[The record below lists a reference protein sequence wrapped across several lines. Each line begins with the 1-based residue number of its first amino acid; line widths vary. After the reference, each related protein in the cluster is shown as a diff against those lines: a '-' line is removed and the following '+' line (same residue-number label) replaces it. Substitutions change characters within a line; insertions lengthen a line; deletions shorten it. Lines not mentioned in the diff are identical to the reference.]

1 RSPPGSLLAAE
12 AMRAAGLLLAWVLLR
27 PAGTQQCHPAGPGG
41 VLRFTD
47 RHAEIR
53 VPALHRVPSSLDP
66 LYGLVRSC
74 LDLIQQN
81 PLPTEL
87 LRVALN
93 DPGSVRTSQVVQ
105 YELGYVVCAVV
116 ALLFTV
122 AVPVAGMCFCYCR
135 SRRRCGGR
143 LRAHRRSLGCRRHC
157 LLLCLSLTSLVIL
170 ISVVCAFVT
179 SQRVKGQM
187 ELGLRAV
194 PATLRTLRQHI
205 ANVPQG
211 VQMVVDQF
219 DVPRRQIISDLG
231 GLSRSVGLSIHAQ
244 LKAMTYAALADLQDR
259 AGDLQTSLHHLQI
272 LDKTVRALASA
283 RAELEPAL
291 RERRRLV
298 VALLDDPRCTSC
310 ASVLGRAQ
318 SLELGADYGK
328 VRWGAGPP
336 PPRFLATP
344 RLTGFFFHP
353 KVPSVEKVL
362 KALAGLPRSD
372 FAEMI
377 RQGNGT
383 FNSIPELAVERMA
396 RVIQDLRNDVARV
409 VEKVQS
415 IADGFPLSDYT
426 RPVSEALVKAEDRSQ
441 PYLREVE
448 RFEQYR
454 WIAGTVLCSIILL
467 ILICNVTGMALGS
480 YGLSKR
486 EDPSD
491 YECRGEAGAKFLLLG
506 VGLAF
511 LFSWLLILLVFAT
524 FLVGGNIQTLVCRNW
539 VNQEIYKFID
549 TPGNLPP
556 SMNITRQLNLRRD
569 SNLSATYRECKS
581 GAGLWEVLQLE
592 RSYDLDEHLKTP
604 KYTADFQKRLG
615 DFTARLG
622 DVRLLR
628 SEGRQ
633 DLETFARSGVD
644 EVDYGRFQE
653 EMKNPVVQ
661 TSLPALARSLEGLQ
675 KMQVSSGTGGGGC
688 LRACGDVLTLLSP
701 PQRNSTVAGRL
712 AAEARALWQM
722 QNSTVQLQEAL
733 VAKLGESV
741 QFLSRLAPHLQE
753 RVKNTLAT
761 TASVEARLPV
771 QAQQILR
778 QEIGCFT
785 RKELRYFAQYLNWV
799 GQTLR
804 EDVASC
810 QPLATALDNGRVILC
825 DRIADPWNGFWFS
838 LGCCTFFLIPNI
850 IFAVRLTKHFRPIRN
865 RLISTGS
872 EETCPFHIPRVTAL
886 KL

>member
-1 RSPPGSLLAAE
+1 ADGAPGSLLATSG
-12 AMRAAGLLLAWVLLR
+12 AMRAAGLLLAWALLH
-27 PAGTQQCHPAGPGG
+27 PAASQQCHPTSPGG

-66 LYGLVRSC
+66 LYGLVRRC

-87 LRVALN
+87 LRTALN

-105 YELGYVVCAVV
+105 YELGYVVCAAV

-143 LRAHRRSLGCRRHC
+143 LRAHRRSLGCRRRC
-157 LLLCLSLTSLVIL
+157 LLACLSFTSLIIL
-170 ISVVCAFVT
+170 ISVTCAFVT

-187 ELGLRAV
+187 EPGLGAV
-194 PATLRTLRQHI
+194 PSTLRTLRQHL

-211 VQMVVDQF
+211 VQMVVDKF
-219 DVPRRQIISDLG
+219 EVPRKQIISDLAG
-231 GLSRSVGLSIHAQ
+231 KRRAGQHPELPPGIKEVLTGRRCLAGLSRSVGLSIHAQ

-272 LDKTVRALASA
+272 LHRTTRALAAA

-291 RERRRLV
+291 RERRRRV

-318 SLELGADYGK
+318 SLELGADYG
-328 VRWGAGPP
+328 
-336 PPRFLATP
+336 
-344 RLTGFFFHP
+344 

-396 RVIQDLRNDVARV
+396 QVIQDLRDDLARTAD
-409 VEKVQS
+409 KVQS
-415 IADGFPLSDYT
+415 IADGFPLPDYT
-426 RPVSEALVKAEDRSQ
+426 RPVSEALLRAEERSQ
-441 PYLREVE
+441 PYLREVQ
-448 RFEQYR
+448 RFERYR

-467 ILICNVTGMALGS
+467 ILACNVTGMALGA

-491 YECRGEAGAKFLLLG
+491 YECRGEAGAKFLLIG

-556 SMNITRQLNLRRD
+556 SMNLTRELNLRRD
-569 SNLSATYRECKS
+569 SNLSSAYRECKS
-581 GAGLWEVLQLE
+581 GAGLWEVLQLD
-592 RSYDLDEHLKTP
+592 RSYELDEHLKTP

-615 DFTARLG
+615 DFTVNLG

-661 TSLPALARSLEGLQ
+661 TSLPGLARNLEGLQ
-675 KMQVSSGTGGGGC
+675 KMQ
-688 LRACGDVLTLLSP
+688 
-701 PQRNSTVAGRL
+701 RNGTVARRL

-722 QNSTVQLQEAL
+722 QNSTVQSQEAL

-741 QFLSRLAPHLQE
+741 QFLSRLAPHLKE
-753 RVKNTLAT
+753 RVKRTLAT
-761 TASVEARLPV
+761 TASVEAQLPV

-778 QEIGCFT
+778 QELGCFT
-785 RKELRYFAQYLNWV
+785 RKELRYFTQYLNWV

-825 DRIADPWNGFWFS
+825 DRIADPWNAFWFS

>member
-1 RSPPGSLLAAE
+1 
-12 AMRAAGLLLAWVLLR
+12 MQAAGLLLTWVLLR
-27 PAGTQQCHPAGPGG
+27 PAGTQQCHPSSPGSI
-41 VLRFTD
+41 LRFTD
-47 RHAEIR
+47 THAEIR
-53 VPALHRVPSSLDP
+53 VPALHRVASSLDP
-66 LYGLVRSC
+66 LYSLVRHY

-87 LRVALN
+87 LRTALN
-93 DPGSVRTSQVVQ
+93 DPSSVRTSQVVQ
-105 YELGYVVCAVV
+105 YELGYVICAAV

-122 AVPVAGMCFCYCR
+122 AVPVAGLCFCYCR
-135 SRRRCGGR
+135 SQQRCGGR
-143 LRAHRRSLGCRRHC
+143 LRAHRRSLGCRRRC
-157 LLLCLSLTSLVIL
+157 LLICLSITSLIILTSAICALV
-170 ISVVCAFVT
+170 T
-179 SQRVKGQM
+179 NQRVKEQM
-187 ELGLRAV
+187 EPGLGAV
-194 PATLRTLRQHI
+194 PDTLRTLRQHI
-205 ANVPQG
+205 DNVPQG

-219 DVPRRQIISDLG
+219 EVPRQRIISDLAG
-231 GLSRSVGLSIHAQ
+231 VSRSVGLSIHAQ
-244 LKAMTYAALADLQDR
+244 LKAMTYTALADLQDR

-272 LDKTVRALASA
+272 LDKTVRVLTAA
-283 RAELEPAL
+283 RAELEPVL
-291 RERRRLV
+291 RERRQRV

-310 ASVLGRAQ
+310 ASILGRAQ
-318 SLELGADYGK
+318 SLELGADYS
-328 VRWGAGPP
+328 
-336 PPRFLATP
+336 
-344 RLTGFFFHP
+344 

-362 KALAGLPRSD
+362 KTLAGLPRSD

-396 RVIQDLRNDVARV
+396 QVIQELREEMTQVS
-409 VEKVQS
+409 EKVQS
-415 IADGFPLSDYT
+415 IADGFPLPDYT
-426 RPVSEALVKAEDRSQ
+426 WHVSEALLKAENRSQ
-441 PYLREVE
+441 PFLREVE
-448 RFEQYR
+448 RFERYR
-454 WIAGTVLCSIILL
+454 WITGMALCSIILL
-467 ILICNVTGMALGS
+467 ITACNVVGMALGA

-491 YECRGEAGAKFLLLG
+491 YECRGEAGAKFLMVG
-506 VGLAF
+506 VGLGF

-556 SMNITRQLNLRRD
+556 SMNLTRQLNLRRD
-569 SNLSATYRECKS
+569 SNLSTTYRECKS

-592 RSYDLDEHLKTP
+592 KSYDLDEHLKTP
-604 KYTADFQKRLG
+604 KYTANFQKRLG
-615 DFTARLG
+615 DFTTHLG

-653 EMKNPVVQ
+653 EMKIPVVQ
-661 TSLPALARSLEGLQ
+661 TSLPGLARSLEGLQ
-675 KMQVSSGTGGGGC
+675 KMQ
-688 LRACGDVLTLLSP
+688 
-701 PQRNSTVAGRL
+701 RNGTVAGRL
-712 AAEARALWQM
+712 ATEAQALWQM
-722 QNSTVQLQEAL
+722 QNSTVQTQEAL
-733 VAKLGESV
+733 VVKLGESIR
-741 QFLSRLAPHLQE
+741 FLSQLAPHLQE
-753 RVKNTLAT
+753 RVKTTLAT
-761 TASVEARLPV
+761 TASVEAQLPL

-785 RKELRYFAQYLNWV
+785 RKELRYFAQYLHWV
-799 GQTLR
+799 GHTLR

-825 DRIADPWNGFWFS
+825 DRIADPWNAFWFS

-850 IFAVRLTKHFRPIRN
+850 IFAIRLTKHFRPIRN

>member
-1 RSPPGSLLAAE
+1 
-12 AMRAAGLLLAWVLLR
+12 MRAAGLLLAWVLLR
-27 PAGTQQCHPAGPGG
+27 PAGAQQCHPSSPAG

-47 RHAEIR
+47 THAEIR

-66 LYGLVRSC
+66 LYGLVRHY

-87 LRVALN
+87 LRAALN
-93 DPGSVRTSQVVQ
+93 NPSSVRASQVVQ
-105 YELGYVVCAVV
+105 YELGYVICAAV

-122 AVPVAGMCFCYCR
+122 AVPVAGLCFCYCR
-135 SRRRCGGR
+135 SQRRCGGR
-143 LRAHRRSLGCRRHC
+143 LRAHRRSLACRRRC
-157 LLLCLSLTSLVIL
+157 LLVCLSITSIIILTSAICALV
-170 ISVVCAFVT
+170 T
-179 SQRVKGQM
+179 NQRVKEQM
-187 ELGLRAV
+187 EPGLGAV

-205 ANVPQG
+205 ANIPQG

-219 DVPRRQIISDLG
+219 EVPRQQIISDLG
-231 GLSRSVGLSIHAQ
+231 GVSRSVGLSIHTQ

-272 LDKTVRALASA
+272 LNKTVRVLTEA

-291 RERRRLV
+291 QERRQRV

-318 SLELGADYGK
+318 SLQLGADYS
-328 VRWGAGPP
+328 
-336 PPRFLATP
+336 
-344 RLTGFFFHP
+344 

-362 KALAGLPRSD
+362 KTLAGLPRSD

-396 RVIQDLRNDVARV
+396 QVIQELREEMAQVS
-409 VEKVQS
+409 EKVQT
-415 IADGFPLSDYT
+415 IADGFPLPDYT
-426 RPVSEALVKAEDRSQ
+426 RHVNKALLKAEDRSQ
-441 PYLREVE
+441 PFLREVE
-448 RFEQYR
+448 RFEWYR
-454 WIAGTVLCSIILL
+454 WVAGTALCSIVLL
-467 ILICNVTGMALGS
+467 IVACNVAGMALGA

-491 YECRGEAGAKFLLLG
+491 YECRGEAGAKFLMIG
-506 VGLAF
+506 VGLGF
-511 LFSWLLILLVFAT
+511 LFSWLLILMVFTT
-524 FLVGGNIQTLVCRNW
+524 FLVGGNVQTLVCRNW

-556 SMNITRQLNLRRD
+556 SMNLTQQLNLRRD
-569 SNLSATYRECKS
+569 SNLTAAYRWVLAGALPCPRLVGGVLIGVILTAPSPCRECKS

-592 RSYDLDEHLKTP
+592 KSYDLDEHLKSP
-604 KYTADFQKRLG
+604 KYTANFQKRLG
-615 DFTARLG
+615 DFMAQLG

-628 SEGRQ
+628 SEGRN

-644 EVDYGRFQE
+644 EVDYGSFQE
-653 EMKNPVVQ
+653 EMKIPVVQ
-661 TSLPALARSLEGLQ
+661 TSLPALARSLERLQ
-675 KMQVSSGTGGGGC
+675 KMQ
-688 LRACGDVLTLLSP
+688 
-701 PQRNSTVAGRL
+701 RNGTVAGRL
-712 AAEARALWQM
+712 AAEAKALWQM
-722 QNSTVQLQEAL
+722 QNSTVQIQEAL
-733 VAKLGESV
+733 V
-741 QFLSRLAPHLQE
+741 E
-753 RVKNTLAT
+753 RVKATLAT
-761 TASVEARLPV
+761 IASVETRLPV

-785 RKELRYFAQYLNWV
+785 RKELRYFAQYLHWV

-825 DRIADPWNGFWFS
+825 DRIADPWNAFWFS

-850 IFAVRLTKHFRPIRN
+850 IFAIRLTKHFRPIRN

>member
-1 RSPPGSLLAAE
+1 LTGLPRSSLTVE
-12 AMRAAGLLLAWVLLR
+12 AMRAARLLLAWVLLR
-27 PAGTQQCHPAGPGG
+27 PANTQQCQTSSPGS

-47 RHAEIR
+47 THAEIR

-66 LYGLVRSC
+66 LYGLVRHY
-74 LDLIQQN
+74 LDFIQQN

-87 LRVALN
+87 IRAALN
-93 DPGSVRTSQVVQ
+93 DPSSVKTSQVVQ
-105 YELGYVVCAVV
+105 YELGYVVCAAV

-122 AVPVAGMCFCYCR
+122 AMPVAGLCFCYCR
-135 SRRRCGGR
+135 SQQRCGGR

-157 LLLCLSLTSLVIL
+157 LLICLSITSIIILTSAICALV
-170 ISVVCAFVT
+170 T
-179 SQRVKGQM
+179 NQRVKEQM
-187 ELGLRAV
+187 EPGLGAM

-205 ANVPQG
+205 SNIPQVAPLSLQG

-219 DVPRRQIISDLG
+219 EVPRQQIISDLG
-231 GLSRSVGLSIHAQ
+231 GVSRSVGVSIHMQ

-272 LDKTVRALASA
+272 LNKTVRVLTAA

-291 RERRRLV
+291 REQRQRV

-318 SLELGADYGK
+318 SLELGADYS
-328 VRWGAGPP
+328 
-336 PPRFLATP
+336 
-344 RLTGFFFHP
+344 

-362 KALAGLPRSD
+362 KTLAGLPRSD
-372 FAEMI
+372 FAEII

-396 RVIQDLRNDVARV
+396 QVIQELREEMARV
-409 VEKVQS
+409 SEKVQT
-415 IADGFPLSDYT
+415 IANGFPLPDYT
-426 RPVSEALVKAEDRSQ
+426 RRISEALLKAEDRSQ
-441 PYLREVE
+441 PFLQEVE
-448 RFEQYR
+448 RFERYR

-467 ILICNVTGMALGS
+467 IITCNVSGMVLGT
-480 YGLSKR
+480 YGLAKR

-491 YECRGEAGAKFLLLG
+491 YECRGEAGAKLLMFG
-506 VGLAF
+506 VGLGF

-556 SMNITRQLNLRRD
+556 SMNVTHQLNLRRD
-569 SNLSATYRECKS
+569 SNLTTTYWECKS

-592 RSYDLDEHLKTP
+592 KSYDLDEHLKIP
-604 KYTADFQKRLG
+604 KYTANFQKRLG
-615 DFTARLG
+615 DFMTRLG
-622 DVRLLR
+622 DVRILR

-633 DLETFARSGVD
+633 DLETFALSGMD

-653 EMKNPVVQ
+653 EMKIPVVQ
-661 TSLPALARSLEGLQ
+661 TSIPGLARSLEGLQ
-675 KMQVSSGTGGGGC
+675 KM
-688 LRACGDVLTLLSP
+688 
-701 PQRNSTVAGRL
+701 QRNSTVAGRL
-712 AAEARALWQM
+712 AAEAQALWQM
-722 QNSTVQLQEAL
+722 QNSTVQTQEAL

-741 QFLSRLAPHLQE
+741 RFLSRLAPHLQE
-753 RVKNTLAT
+753 RVKTTLAT
-761 TASVEARLPV
+761 IASVEARLPV

-785 RKELRYFAQYLNWV
+785 RKELRYFAQYLHWV

-825 DRIADPWNGFWFS
+825 DRIADPWNAFWFS

-850 IFAVRLTKHFRPIRN
+850 IFAIRLTKHFRPIRN

>member
-1 RSPPGSLLAAE
+1 
-12 AMRAAGLLLAWVLLR
+12 AMRAAGLLLAWALLH
-27 PAGTQQCHPAGPGG
+27 PAASQQCHPSGPGG

-47 RHAEIR
+47 RHAEIQ

-66 LYGLVRSC
+66 LYGLVRRC

-87 LRVALN
+87 LRTALN

-105 YELGYVVCAVV
+105 YELGYVICAAV

-143 LRAHRRSLGCRRHC
+143 LRAHRRSLGCRRRC
-157 LLLCLSLTSLVIL
+157 LLACLSFTSLIIL
-170 ISVVCAFVT
+170 ISVTCAFVT

-187 ELGLRAV
+187 EPGLGAV
-194 PATLRTLRQHI
+194 PSTLRTLRQHL
-205 ANVPQG
+205 ANVPQAPFSWQG
-211 VQMVVDQF
+211 VQMVVDKF
-219 DVPRRQIISDLG
+219 EVPRKQIISDLG

-272 LDKTVRALASA
+272 LHRTARALAAA

-291 RERRRLV
+291 QERRRRV

-318 SLELGADYGK
+318 GLELGADYS
-328 VRWGAGPP
+328 
-336 PPRFLATP
+336 
-344 RLTGFFFHP
+344 

-377 RQGNGT
+377 RQVGG
-383 FNSIPELAVERMA
+383 S
-396 RVIQDLRNDVARV
+396 
-409 VEKVQS
+409 
-415 IADGFPLSDYT
+415 G
-426 RPVSEALVKAEDRSQ
+426 
-441 PYLREVE
+441 
-448 RFEQYR
+448 

-467 ILICNVTGMALGS
+467 ILLCNVTGMALGA

-491 YECRGEAGAKFLLLG
+491 YECRGEAGAKFLLVG

-511 LFSWLLILLVFAT
+511 LFSWLLTLLVFAT

-556 SMNITRQLNLRRD
+556 SMNLTRQLNLRRD
-569 SNLSATYRECKS
+569 SNLSSTYRWTLLQDVPHTR
-581 GAGLWEVLQLE
+581 AGFWAALNSISLQ
-592 RSYDLDEHLKTP
+592 
-604 KYTADFQKRLG
+604 
-615 DFTARLG
+615 
-622 DVRLLR
+622 
-628 SEGRQ
+628 
-633 DLETFARSGVD
+633 
-644 EVDYGRFQE
+644 
-653 EMKNPVVQ
+653 MKNPVVQ
-661 TSLPALARSLEGLQ
+661 TSLPGLARNLEGLQ
-675 KMQVSSGTGGGGC
+675 KM
-688 LRACGDVLTLLSP
+688 
-701 PQRNSTVAGRL
+701 QRNSTVAGRL
-712 AAEARALWQM
+712 AAEAQALWHM
-722 QNSTVQLQEAL
+722 QNSTVQSQEAL
-733 VAKLGESV
+733 VAKLRESV
-741 QFLSRLAPHLQE
+741 QFLSHLAPHLKEQ
-753 RVKNTLAT
+753 VKRTLAT

-778 QEIGCFT
+778 ARCGLMPCLCSLFQ
-785 RKELRYFAQYLNWV
+785 
-799 GQTLR
+799 LR

-810 QPLATALDNGRVILC
+810 QPLATALDNGQVILC
-825 DRIADPWNGFWFS
+825 DRIADPWNAFWFS

>member
-1 RSPPGSLLAAE
+1 DGATGSLLATAG
-12 AMRAAGLLLAWVLLR
+12 AMRAAGLLLAWALLH
-27 PAGTQQCHPAGPGG
+27 PAATQQCHPASPGG

-66 LYGLVRSC
+66 LYGLVRRC

-87 LRVALN
+87 LRTALN

-105 YELGYVVCAVV
+105 YELGYVVCAAV

-122 AVPVAGMCFCYCR
+122 AVPVAGMFFCYCR

-143 LRAHRRSLGCRRHC
+143 LRAHRRSLGCRRRC
-157 LLLCLSLTSLVIL
+157 LLACLSFTSLIIL
-170 ISVVCAFVT
+170 ISVTCAFVT

-187 ELGLRAV
+187 EPGLGAV
-194 PATLRTLRQHI
+194 PSTLRTLRQHL

-211 VQMVVDQF
+211 VQMVVDKF
-219 DVPRRQIISDLG
+219 EVPRKQIISDLG
-231 GLSRSVGLSIHAQ
+231 GKRRAGQHPELPPWMNEVLTERRCLAGLSRSVGLSIHAQ

-272 LDKTVRALASA
+272 LDRTARALAAA

-291 RERRRLV
+291 RERRRRV

-318 SLELGADYGK
+318 SLELGADYG
-328 VRWGAGPP
+328 
-336 PPRFLATP
+336 
-344 RLTGFFFHP
+344 

-396 RVIQDLRNDVARV
+396 QVIQDLRDDLARTAD
-409 VEKVQS
+409 KVQS
-415 IADGFPLSDYT
+415 IADGFPLPDYT
-426 RPVSEALVKAEDRSQ
+426 RPVSEALLKAEDRSQ

-448 RFEQYR
+448 RFEWYR

-467 ILICNVTGMALGS
+467 ILACNVAGMALGA

-491 YECRGEAGAKFLLLG
+491 YECRGEAGAKFLLAG

-556 SMNITRQLNLRRD
+556 SMNLTRQLNLRRD
-569 SNLSATYRECKS
+569 SNLSSAYRECKS
-581 GAGLWEVLQLE
+581 GAGLWEVLQLD
-592 RSYDLDEHLKTP
+592 RSYDLDEHLKSP

-615 DFTARLG
+615 EFTANLG

-633 DLETFARSGVD
+633 DLETFARSGAD

-661 TSLPALARSLEGLQ
+661 TSLPGLARNLEGLQ
-675 KMQVSSGTGGGGC
+675 KM
-688 LRACGDVLTLLSP
+688 
-701 PQRNSTVAGRL
+701 QRNSTVAGRL
-712 AAEARALWQM
+712 AAEARALWRM
-722 QNSTVQLQEAL
+722 QNSTVQSQEAL

-741 QFLSRLAPHLQE
+741 QFLSRLAPHLKE
-753 RVKNTLAT
+753 RVKRTLAT

-778 QEIGCFT
+778 QELGCFT
-785 RKELRYFAQYLNWV
+785 RKELRYFAQYLNWI

-825 DRIADPWNGFWFS
+825 DRIADPW
-838 LGCCTFFLIPNI
+838 
-850 IFAVRLTKHFRPIRN
+850 
-865 RLISTGS
+865 
-872 EETCPFHIPRVTAL
+872 
-886 KL
+886 

>member
-1 RSPPGSLLAAE
+1 MQAA
-12 AMRAAGLLLAWVLLR
+12 RLLLTWVLLR
-27 PAGTQQCHPAGPGG
+27 PAGTQQCHPSSPGSI
-41 VLRFTD
+41 LRFTD
-47 RHAEIR
+47 THAEIR
-53 VPALHRVPSSLDP
+53 VPALHRVASSLDP
-66 LYGLVRSC
+66 LYSLVRHY

-87 LRVALN
+87 LRAALN
-93 DPGSVRTSQVVQ
+93 DPSSVRTSQVVQ
-105 YELGYVVCAVV
+105 YELGYVICAAV

-122 AVPVAGMCFCYCR
+122 AVPVAGLCFCYCR
-135 SRRRCGGR
+135 SQQRCGGR
-143 LRAHRRSLGCRRHC
+143 LRAHRRSLGCRRRC
-157 LLLCLSLTSLVIL
+157 LLICLSITSLIILTSAICALV
-170 ISVVCAFVT
+170 T
-179 SQRVKGQM
+179 NQRVKEQM
-187 ELGLRAV
+187 EPGLGAV
-194 PATLRTLRQHI
+194 PDTLRTLRQHI
-205 ANVPQG
+205 DNVPQG

-219 DVPRRQIISDLG
+219 EVPRQRIISDLAG
-231 GLSRSVGLSIHAQ
+231 VSRSVGLSIHAQ
-244 LKAMTYAALADLQDR
+244 LKAMTYTALADLQDR

-272 LDKTVRALASA
+272 LDKTVRVLTAA
-283 RAELEPAL
+283 RAELEPVL
-291 RERRRLV
+291 QERRQRV

-310 ASVLGRAQ
+310 ASILGRAQ
-318 SLELGADYGK
+318 SLELGADYS
-328 VRWGAGPP
+328 
-336 PPRFLATP
+336 
-344 RLTGFFFHP
+344 

-362 KALAGLPRSD
+362 KTLAGLPQSD

-396 RVIQDLRNDVARV
+396 QVIQELQEEMTQVS
-409 VEKVQS
+409 EKVQS
-415 IADGFPLSDYT
+415 IADGFPLPDYT
-426 RPVSEALVKAEDRSQ
+426 WHVSEALLKAENRTQ
-441 PYLREVE
+441 PFLREVE
-448 RFEQYR
+448 RFERYR
-454 WIAGTVLCSIILL
+454 WITGMALCSIILL
-467 ILICNVTGMALGS
+467 ITACNVVGMALGA

-491 YECRGEAGAKFLLLG
+491 YECRGEAGAKFLMVG
-506 VGLAF
+506 VGLGF

-556 SMNITRQLNLRRD
+556 SMNLTRQLNLRRD
-569 SNLSATYRECKS
+569 SNLSTTYRECKS

-592 RSYDLDEHLKTP
+592 KSYDLDEHLKTP
-604 KYTADFQKRLG
+604 KYTANFQKRLG
-615 DFTARLG
+615 DFTTHLG

-633 DLETFARSGVD
+633 DLETFAHSGVD

-653 EMKNPVVQ
+653 EMKIPVVQ
-661 TSLPALARSLEGLQ
+661 TSLPGLARSLEGLQ
-675 KMQVSSGTGGGGC
+675 KMQ
-688 LRACGDVLTLLSP
+688 
-701 PQRNSTVAGRL
+701 RNGTVAGRL
-712 AAEARALWQM
+712 ATEAQALWQI
-722 QNSTVQLQEAL
+722 QNSTVQTQEAL
-733 VAKLGESV
+733 VVKLGESIR
-741 QFLSRLAPHLQE
+741 FLSQLAPHLQE
-753 RVKNTLAT
+753 RVKTTLAT
-761 TASVEARLPV
+761 TASMEAQLPL

-785 RKELRYFAQYLNWV
+785 RKELRYFAQYLHWV
-799 GQTLR
+799 GHTLR

-825 DRIADPWNGFWFS
+825 DRIADPWNAFWFS

-850 IFAVRLTKHFRPIRN
+850 IFAIRLTKHFRPIRN

>member
-1 RSPPGSLLAAE
+1 
-12 AMRAAGLLLAWVLLR
+12 RAAGLLLAWALLH
-27 PAGTQQCHPAGPGG
+27 PAASQQCHPSGPGG

-47 RHAEIR
+47 RHAEIQ

-66 LYGLVRSC
+66 LYGLVRRC

-87 LRVALN
+87 LRTALN

-105 YELGYVVCAVV
+105 YELGYVVCAAV

-143 LRAHRRSLGCRRHC
+143 LRAHRRSLGCRRRC
-157 LLLCLSLTSLVIL
+157 LLACLSFTSLIIL
-170 ISVVCAFVT
+170 ISVTCAFVT

-187 ELGLRAV
+187 EPGLGAV
-194 PATLRTLRQHI
+194 PSTLRTLRQHL

-211 VQMVVDQF
+211 VQMVVDKF
-219 DVPRRQIISDLG
+219 EVPRKQIISDLG
-231 GLSRSVGLSIHAQ
+231 GKQGTGQHPELAPGMDDALTVPRCLAGLSRSVGLSIHAQ

-272 LDKTVRALASA
+272 LHRTARALAAA

-291 RERRRLV
+291 RERRRRV

-310 ASVLGRAQ
+310 ASVLGRARG
-318 SLELGADYGK
+318 LELGADYGK
-328 VRWGAGPP
+328 VGTGSCTPP
-336 PPRFLATP
+336 SPPHPAAP
-344 RLTGFFFHP
+344 RITGSFFHS

-396 RVIQDLRNDVARV
+396 QVIQDLRGDLARTA
-409 VEKVQS
+409 EKVQS
-415 IADGFPLSDYT
+415 IADGFPLPDYT
-426 RPVSEALVKAEDRSQ
+426 RPVSEALAKAEERSQ
-441 PYLREVE
+441 PYLREVQ
-448 RFEQYR
+448 RFEHYR
-454 WIAGTVLCSIILL
+454 WITGTVLCSIILL
-467 ILICNVTGMALGS
+467 ILLCNVTGMALGA

-491 YECRGEAGAKFLLLG
+491 YECRGEAGAKFLLVG

-556 SMNITRQLNLRRD
+556 SMNLTRQLNLRRD
-569 SNLSATYRECKS
+569 SNLSSTYRECKG
-581 GAGLWEVLQLE
+581 GAGLWEVLQLDS
-592 RSYDLDEHLKTP
+592 SYDLDEHLKAP
-604 KYTADFQKRLG
+604 KYTSDFQKRLG
-615 DFTARLG
+615 DFTANLG

-633 DLETFARSGVD
+633 DLETFARSGMD

-661 TSLPALARSLEGLQ
+661 TSLPSLARNLEGLQ
-675 KMQVSSGTGGGGC
+675 KMQVSGGAGGRGAF
-688 LRACGDVLTLLSP
+688 RAQGPCSP
-701 PQRNSTVAGRL
+701 RRAPQRNSTVAGRL
-712 AAEARALWQM
+712 AAEAQALWHM
-722 QNSTVQLQEAL
+722 QNSTVQSQEAL

-741 QFLSRLAPHLQE
+741 QFLSRLAPHLKE
-753 RVKNTLAT
+753 RVKRTLAS

-778 QEIGCFT
+778 QELGCFT
-785 RKELRYFAQYLNWV
+785 RKELRYFAQYLSWV
-799 GQTLR
+799 GQMLR

-825 DRIADPWNGFWFS
+825 DRIADPWNAFWFS

-850 IFAVRLTKHFRPIRN
+850 IFAIRLTKHFRPIRN
-865 RLISTGS
+865 RLM
-872 EETCPFHIPRVTAL
+872 
-886 KL
+886 

>member
-1 RSPPGSLLAAE
+1 
-12 AMRAAGLLLAWVLLR
+12 MRAAGPLLLTWALLL
-27 PAGTQQCHPAGPGG
+27 GTAASQQCHPAGPAA

-47 RHAEIR
+47 RHAELR

-66 LYGLVRSC
+66 LYGLVRRC

-87 LRVALN
+87 LRTALN
-93 DPGSVRTSQVVQ
+93 EPGSVRTAQVVQ
-105 YELGYVVCAVV
+105 YELGYVVCAAV
-116 ALLFTV
+116 ALLFAV

-143 LRAHRRSLGCRRHC
+143 LRAHRRSLGCRRRC
-157 LLLCLSLTSLVIL
+157 LLACLSLTSLIMLV
-170 ISVVCAFVT
+170 SASCALVS

-187 ELGLRAV
+187 EPGLGAV
-194 PATLRTLRQHI
+194 PSTLRTLQQHLD
-205 ANVPQG
+205 NVPQG
-211 VQMVVDQF
+211 VQMVVDKF
-219 DVPRRQIISDLG
+219 EVPRKQILSDLG

-244 LKAMTYAALADLQDR
+244 LSAVTYAALADLQDR
-259 AGDLQTSLHHLQI
+259 AAELQASLQHLQTVHS
-272 LDKTVRALASA
+272 TARALAA
-283 RAELEPAL
+283 AQAELEPAL
-291 RERRRLV
+291 RERRRGA

-310 ASVLGRAQ
+310 ASALGRAQ
-318 SLELGADYGK
+318 RLQLGADF
-328 VRWGAGPP
+328 A
-336 PPRFLATP
+336 
-344 RLTGFFFHP
+344 

-396 RVIQDLRNDVARV
+396 QLIQDLRADLARTA
-409 VEKVQS
+409 EKVQS
-415 IADGFPLSDYT
+415 IADSFPLPDYT
-426 RPVSEALVKAEDRSQ
+426 RPASEALAEAERRSR
-441 PYLREVE
+441 PYLREAR
-448 RFEQYR
+448 RFERYR

-467 ILICNVTGMALGS
+467 ILACNVTGMALGA

-491 YECRGEAGAKFLLLG
+491 YECRGEAGAKFLLVG
-506 VGLAF
+506 VALAF

-556 SMNITRQLNLRRD
+556 SMNLSRQLNLRRD
-569 SNLSATYRECKS
+569 SNLSSAYRECKG
-581 GAGLWEVLQLE
+581 GAGLWEVLQLDS
-592 RSYDLDEHLKTP
+592 SYDLDEHLRTP
-604 KYTADFQKRLG
+604 KYTADLQKRLG
-615 DFTARLG
+615 GFTVSLG

-633 DLETFARSGVD
+633 DLETFARSGLD
-644 EVDYGRFQE
+644 ELDYGRFQE
-653 EMKNPVVQ
+653 ELQNPVVQ
-661 TSLPALARSLEGLQ
+661 TSLPGLARSLEGLQ
-675 KMQVSSGTGGGGC
+675 KMQ
-688 LRACGDVLTLLSP
+688 
-701 PQRNSTVAGRL
+701 RNGTVAGRL
-712 AAEARALWQM
+712 AAEARALWHM
-722 QNSTVQLQEAL
+722 QNSTVRAQEAL

-741 QFLSRLAPHLQE
+741 QFLSRLAPHLKE
-753 RVKNTLAT
+753 RVRRTLAT
-761 TASVEARLPV
+761 TASLEARLPL

-778 QEIGCFT
+778 QELGCFT
-785 RKELRYFAQYLNWV
+785 RKELRYFTQYLNWV

-825 DRIADPWNGFWFS
+825 DRIAEPWNAFWFS
-838 LGCCTFFLIPNI
+838 LGCCTFLLIPSI

>member
-1 RSPPGSLLAAE
+1 ADGAPGSLLATAG
-12 AMRAAGLLLAWVLLR
+12 AMRAAGLLLAWALLH
-27 PAGTQQCHPAGPGG
+27 PAATQQCHPASPGG

-66 LYGLVRSC
+66 LYGLVRRC

-87 LRVALN
+87 LRAALN

-105 YELGYVVCAVV
+105 YELGYVVCAAV

-143 LRAHRRSLGCRRHC
+143 LRAHRRSLGCRRRC
-157 LLLCLSLTSLVIL
+157 LLACLSFTSLIIL
-170 ISVVCAFVT
+170 ISVTCAFVT

-187 ELGLRAV
+187 EPGLGAV
-194 PATLRTLRQHI
+194 PSTLRTLRQHL

-211 VQMVVDQF
+211 VQMVVDKF
-219 DVPRRQIISDLG
+219 EVPRKQIISDLG
-231 GLSRSVGLSIHAQ
+231 GKNRAGQHPELPPGMNEVLTGHRCLAGLSRSVGLSIHAQ

-272 LDKTVRALASA
+272 LDRTARALAAA

-291 RERRRLV
+291 RERRRRV

-318 SLELGADYGK
+318 SLELGADYG
-328 VRWGAGPP
+328 
-336 PPRFLATP
+336 
-344 RLTGFFFHP
+344 

-396 RVIQDLRNDVARV
+396 QVIQDLRDDLARTA
-409 VEKVQS
+409 EKVQS
-415 IADGFPLSDYT
+415 IADGFPFPDYT

-441 PYLREVE
+441 PYLREAE

-454 WIAGTVLCSIILL
+454 WIAGTALCSIILL
-467 ILICNVTGMALGS
+467 ILACNVTGMALGA

-491 YECRGEAGAKFLLLG
+491 YECRGEAGAKFLLVG

-556 SMNITRQLNLRRD
+556 SMNLTRQLNLRRD
-569 SNLSATYRECKS
+569 SNLSSAYRECKS
-581 GAGLWEVLQLE
+581 GAGLWEVLQLD

-615 DFTARLG
+615 DFTANLG

-661 TSLPALARSLEGLQ
+661 TSLPGLARNLEGLQ
-675 KMQVSSGTGGGGC
+675 KM
-688 LRACGDVLTLLSP
+688 
-701 PQRNSTVAGRL
+701 QRNSTVAGRL

-722 QNSTVQLQEAL
+722 QNSTVRSQEAL

-741 QFLSRLAPHLQE
+741 QFLSRLAPHLKE
-753 RVKNTLAT
+753 RVKRTLAT

-778 QEIGCFT
+778 QELSCFT

-825 DRIADPWNGFWFS
+825 DRIADPWNAFWFS

-865 RLISTGS
+865 RLM
-872 EETCPFHIPRVTAL
+872 
-886 KL
+886 

>member
-1 RSPPGSLLAAE
+1 ADGAPGSLVATAG
-12 AMRAAGLLLAWVLLR
+12 AMRAAGLLLAWALLH
-27 PAGTQQCHPAGPGG
+27 PAATQQCHPASPGG

-66 LYGLVRSC
+66 LYGLVRRC

-87 LRVALN
+87 CAEVPTRLSRL
-93 DPGSVRTSQVVQ
+93 QVVQ
-105 YELGYVVCAVV
+105 YELGYVVCAAV

-143 LRAHRRSLGCRRHC
+143 LRAHRRSLGCRRRC
-157 LLLCLSLTSLVIL
+157 LLACLSFTSLIIL
-170 ISVVCAFVT
+170 ISVTCAFVT

-187 ELGLRAV
+187 EPGLGAV
-194 PATLRTLRQHI
+194 PSTLRTLRQHL

-211 VQMVVDQF
+211 VQMVVDKF
-219 DVPRRQIISDLG
+219 EVPRKQIISDLG
-231 GLSRSVGLSIHAQ
+231 GKHGAGQHPQLPPGMNEVLTGRRCLAGLSRSVGLSIHAQ

-272 LDKTVRALASA
+272 VDRTARALAAA

-291 RERRRLV
+291 RERRRRV

-318 SLELGADYGK
+318 SLELGADYG
-328 VRWGAGPP
+328 
-336 PPRFLATP
+336 
-344 RLTGFFFHP
+344 

-396 RVIQDLRNDVARV
+396 QVIQDLRDDLARTA
-409 VEKVQS
+409 EKVQS
-415 IADGFPLSDYT
+415 IADGFPLPDYT
-426 RPVSEALVKAEDRSQ
+426 RPVSEALLKAEDRSQ
-441 PYLREVE
+441 PYLREAE
-448 RFEQYR
+448 RFERYR

-467 ILICNVTGMALGS
+467 ILACNVTGMALGA

-491 YECRGEAGAKFLLLG
+491 YECRGEAGAKFLLVG

-556 SMNITRQLNLRRD
+556 SMNLTRQLNLRRD
-569 SNLSATYRECKS
+569 SNLSSAYRECKS
-581 GAGLWEVLQLE
+581 GAGLWEVLQLD

-615 DFTARLG
+615 DFMANLG

-661 TSLPALARSLEGLQ
+661 TSLPGLARNLEGLQ
-675 KMQVSSGTGGGGC
+675 KM
-688 LRACGDVLTLLSP
+688 
-701 PQRNSTVAGRL
+701 QRNSTVAGRL

-722 QNSTVQLQEAL
+722 QNSTVQSQEAL
-733 VAKLGESV
+733 VAKLEESV
-741 QFLSRLAPHLQE
+741 QFLSRLAPHLKE
-753 RVKNTLAT
+753 RVKRTLAT

-778 QEIGCFT
+778 QELGCFT
-785 RKELRYFAQYLNWV
+785 RKELRYFTQYLNWV

-825 DRIADPWNGFWFS
+825 DRIADPWNAFWFS

>member
-1 RSPPGSLLAAE
+1 ADGAPGSLLTTTG
-12 AMRAAGLLLAWVLLR
+12 AMRAAGLLLAWALLH
-27 PAGTQQCHPAGPGG
+27 PAASQQCHPSSPGG

-47 RHAEIR
+47 RHAEIQ

-66 LYGLVRSC
+66 LYGLVRRC

-87 LRVALN
+87 LRTALN

-105 YELGYVVCAVV
+105 YELGYVVCAAV

-122 AVPVAGMCFCYCR
+122 AVPVAGMCFCFCR
-135 SRRRCGGR
+135 SRQRCGGR
-143 LRAHRRSLGCRRHC
+143 LRAHRRSLGCRRRC
-157 LLLCLSLTSLVIL
+157 LLACLSFTSLVIL
-170 ISVVCAFVT
+170 ISITCAFVT
-179 SQRVKGQM
+179 NQRVKGQM
-187 ELGLRAV
+187 EPGLGAV
-194 PATLRTLRQHI
+194 PSTLRTLRQHL

-211 VQMVVDQF
+211 VQMVVDKF
-219 DVPRRQIISDLG
+219 EVPRKQIISDLG
-231 GLSRSVGLSIHAQ
+231 GLSRSVGFSIHAQ

-272 LDKTVRALASA
+272 LHRTTRALAAA

-291 RERRRLV
+291 REGRRRV

-318 SLELGADYGK
+318 GLQPGADYS
-328 VRWGAGPP
+328 
-336 PPRFLATP
+336 
-344 RLTGFFFHP
+344 
-353 KVPSVEKVL
+353 KVPPVEKVL

-396 RVIQDLRNDVARV
+396 QVIQDLRSDLARTA
-409 VEKVQS
+409 EKVQS
-415 IADGFPLSDYT
+415 IADGFPLPDYT
-426 RPVSEALVKAEDRSQ
+426 RPVSEALGKAEGRSQ
-441 PYLREVE
+441 PYLREVR
-448 RFEQYR
+448 RFERYR

-467 ILICNVTGMALGS
+467 ILLCNVTGMALGV

-491 YECRGEAGAKFLLLG
+491 YECRGEAGAKFLLVG

-556 SMNITRQLNLRRD
+556 SMNLTRQLNLRRD
-569 SNLSATYRECKS
+569 SNLSSTYRECKS
-581 GAGLWEVLQLE
+581 GAGLWEVLQLDS
-592 RSYDLDEHLKTP
+592 SYDLNEHLKTP
-604 KYTADFQKRLG
+604 RYTADFQKRLG
-615 DFTARLG
+615 DFTANLG
-622 DVRLLR
+622 EVRLLR

-661 TSLPALARSLEGLQ
+661 TSLPGLARNLEGLQ
-675 KMQVSSGTGGGGC
+675 KMQVSGGAGARGVFSAQGTC
-688 LRACGDVLTLLSP
+688 SP
-701 PQRNSTVAGRL
+701 HCALQRNGTVAGRL
-712 AAEARALWQM
+712 AAEARALWHM
-722 QNSTVQLQEAL
+722 QNSSVQSQEAL

-741 QFLSRLAPHLQE
+741 QFLSRLAPHLKE
-753 RVKNTLAT
+753 RVKRTLAT

-778 QEIGCFT
+778 QELGCFT

-825 DRIADPWNGFWFS
+825 DRIADPWNAFWFS

>member
-12 AMRAAGLLLAWVLLR
+12 TMRAAGLLLAWALLR
-27 PAGTQQCHPAGPGG
+27 PAGTQQCHLAGAGG

-47 RHAEIR
+47 THAEIR

-66 LYGLVRSC
+66 LYGLVRRC

-87 LRVALN
+87 LRAALN
-93 DPGSVRTSQVVQ
+93 DPSSVRMSQVVQ
-105 YELGYVVCAVV
+105 YELGYIVCAAV

-157 LLLCLSLTSLVIL
+157 LLACLSLTSLVIL
-170 ISVVCAFVT
+170 ISIICAFVS

-187 ELGLRAV
+187 EPGLGAV

-219 DVPRRQIISDLG
+219 EVPRQQIISDLG
-231 GLSRSVGLSIHAQ
+231 GLSRSVGLSIHTQ

-272 LDKTVRALASA
+272 LDKTVRLLASA

-291 RERRRLV
+291 QERRRHV

-310 ASVLGRAQ
+310 ASILGRAQ
-318 SLELGADYGK
+318 SLELGADYG
-328 VRWGAGPP
+328 
-336 PPRFLATP
+336 
-344 RLTGFFFHP
+344 

-396 RVIQDLRNDVARV
+396 QVIQDLRDEMDRV
-409 VEKVQS
+409 TEKVQS
-415 IADGFPLSDYT
+415 IADGFPLPDYT
-426 RPVSEALVKAEDRSQ
+426 QPASEALAKAEDRSQ

-448 RFEQYR
+448 RFEHYR

-467 ILICNVTGMALGS
+467 ILACNVTGMALGA

-491 YECRGEAGAKFLLLG
+491 YECRGEAGAKFLLVG

-556 SMNITRQLNLRRD
+556 SMNLTRQLNLRRD
-569 SNLSATYRECKS
+569 SNISAMYRWVLQEPTSASIRRRANLGQAANIPLPSRECKS
-581 GAGLWEVLQLE
+581 GAGLWEVLQLD

-615 DFTARLG
+615 DFTALLG

-633 DLETFARSGVD
+633 DLETFARSGMD
-644 EVDYGRFQE
+644 EVDYGRFEE

-661 TSLPALARSLEGLQ
+661 TSLPGLARNLEGLQ
-675 KMQVSSGTGGGGC
+675 KMQ
-688 LRACGDVLTLLSP
+688 
-701 PQRNSTVAGRL
+701 RNGTVAGRL

-722 QNSTVQLQEAL
+722 QNSTVQSQEAL

-753 RVKNTLAT
+753 RVKGTLAT
-761 TASVEARLPV
+761 TALVEAQLPA

-778 QEIGCFT
+778 QEIGCFL

-825 DRIADPWNGFWFS
+825 DRIADPWNAFWFS

-865 RLISTGS
+865 RLM
-872 EETCPFHIPRVTAL
+872 
-886 KL
+886 

>member
-1 RSPPGSLLAAE
+1 
-12 AMRAAGLLLAWVLLR
+12 MRAAGLLLAWALLH
-27 PAGTQQCHPAGPGG
+27 PAATQPCHPASPGG

-66 LYGLVRSC
+66 LYGLVRRC

-87 LRVALN
+87 LRTALN

-105 YELGYVVCAVV
+105 YELGYVVCAAV

-143 LRAHRRSLGCRRHC
+143 LRAHRRSLGCPRRC
-157 LLLCLSLTSLVIL
+157 LLACLSFTSLIIL
-170 ISVVCAFVT
+170 ISVTCAFVT

-187 ELGLRAV
+187 EPGLGAV
-194 PATLRTLRQHI
+194 PSTLRTLRQHL

-211 VQMVVDQF
+211 VQMVVDKF
-219 DVPRRQIISDLG
+219 EVPRKQIISDLG

-272 LDKTVRALASA
+272 LDRTARALAAA

-291 RERRRLV
+291 RERRRRV

-328 VRWGAGPP
+328 V
-336 PPRFLATP
+336 
-344 RLTGFFFHP
+344 
-353 KVPSVEKVL
+353 PSVEKVL
-362 KALAGLPRSD
+362 KALGGLPRSD

-396 RVIQDLRNDVARV
+396 QVIQDLRDDLTRTA
-409 VEKVQS
+409 EKVQS
-415 IADGFPLSDYT
+415 IADSFPFPDYT
-426 RPVSEALVKAEDRSQ
+426 RPVSEALLKAEDRSQ
-441 PYLREVE
+441 PYLREAE
-448 RFEQYR
+448 RFERYR

-467 ILICNVTGMALGS
+467 ILACNVMGMALGA

-491 YECRGEAGAKFLLLG
+491 YECRGEAGAKFLLVG

-524 FLVGGNIQTLVCRNW
+524 FLVGGNIHTLVCRNW

-556 SMNITRQLNLRRD
+556 SMNLTRQLNLRRD
-569 SNLSATYRECKS
+569 SNLSSAYRECKS
-581 GAGLWEVLQLE
+581 GAGLWEVLQLD

-615 DFTARLG
+615 DFTANLG

-661 TSLPALARSLEGLQ
+661 TSLPGLARNLEGLQ
-675 KMQVSSGTGGGGC
+675 KMQ
-688 LRACGDVLTLLSP
+688 
-701 PQRNSTVAGRL
+701 RNGTVAGRL

-722 QNSTVQLQEAL
+722 QNSTVQSQEAL

-741 QFLSRLAPHLQE
+741 QFLSRLAPHLKE
-753 RVKNTLAT
+753 RVKRTLAT

-778 QEIGCFT
+778 QELGCFT
-785 RKELRYFAQYLNWV
+785 RKELRYFTQYLNWV

-825 DRIADPWNGFWFS
+825 DRIADPWNAFWFS